1 MNTGCFDGLE
11 GTGLGSNN
19 IYLGQVSLEQNMSVR
34 MKNNHRVLII
44 DKEQAD
50 L

>member
-1 MNTGCFDGLE
+1 MVLE
-11 GTGLGSNN
+11 RTGLGSDN
-19 IYLGQVSLEQNMSVR
+19 IYLGQISLEQNMPVR
-34 MKNNHRVLII
+34 MRNNQRVLII